1 MNMSDQ
7 EHRIR
12 VQRVFHETMR
22 VVLEPLINA
31 GKEGVEMTS
40 SDGSVRDIFP
50 LLSCYVADYPEQ
62 CLVACSKYGTCPKCR
77 TKATELGNEEEAE
90 RRIQSWT
97 QTVICEASAYCQEF
111 PEHRRACHFHTYC
124 MDRDVAGTVHRPF
137 WDDLPC
143 CDINRAITPD
153 VLHQLYQGVF
163 KHLVYW
169 CQTAVGKNRLDE
181 RIRALPPAY
190 GLHHFKNG
198 ISALSQ
204 ISGSERKNMAKNLL
218 GCLIGIMPKDGIK
231 AVTALLDFIY
241 IAQYEAHDDITLGY
255 LDDALKRFFEHRD
268 YFIKIKVRQDFHIPK
283 FHSLLH
289 YVNSIRLFG
298 TTDNYNTEMFERLHI
313 DFSKNGFRASNKRD
327 EFPQMTRWLSRQEKL
342 SYFETHHRTSSINP
356 LPDPSGDISMEPNPT
371 PTPNP
376 MKPTISMSKHPTYP
390 KSPIAVIK
398 EKHNTPDFDHY
409 LKVYINQLLPQ
420 SERLHTSQLGGYKLP
435 FGKLDVYNLFR
446 FHPTAINDGDSEAD
460 IVKALRKSQTHPK
473 GQFDT
478 VVVMVKD
485 TAESTGVEGM
495 LLKSPKYT
503 SSLY

>member
-1 MNMSDQ
+1 
-7 EHRIR
+7 
-12 VQRVFHETMR
+12 
-22 VVLEPLINA
+22 
-31 GKEGVEMTS
+31 
-40 SDGSVRDIFP
+40 
-50 LLSCYVADYPEQ
+50 
-62 CLVACSKYGTCPKCR
+62 
-77 TKATELGNEEEAE
+77 
-90 RRIQSWT
+90 
-97 QTVICEASAYCQEF
+97 
-111 PEHRRACHFHTYC
+111 
-124 MDRDVAGTVHRPF
+124 
-137 WDDLPC
+137 
-143 CDINRAITPD
+143 
-153 VLHQLYQGVF
+153 
-163 KHLVYW
+163 VYW

-181 RIRALPPAY
+181 QIRALPPAY
-190 GLHHFKNG
+190 GLRHFKNG

-204 ISGSERKNMAKNLL
+204 ISGSERKNMAKILL

-268 YFIKIKVRQDFHIPK
+268 YFIKIEVRQDFHIPK

-289 YVNSIRLFG
+289 YVDSIRLFG

-398 EKHNTPDFDHY
+398 EKHNALDFNHY

-420 SERLHTSQLGGYKLP
+420 SECLHTSQLGGYKLP